1 MIKSS
6 TALKDPTNIAK
17 LRSICSSTLKEG
29 CFCPK
34 GMVLHNEKCLRE
46 AECRAC
52 DDKVSVLREN
62 ILQSKVENKI
72 LHLKG
77 HLPGDVWYPD
87 LCTSC
92 SCKNDSTTQ
101 CQKIQC
107 PSQKTI
113 CELGYTP
120 VETATTDEC
129 CKKYVCVPEIK
140 TTGQTSCPQ
149 LVLLKCGADQ
159 TDKII
164 NGTDGCSKVICGKQ
178 EYKNTHLE
186 NKC

>member
-6 TALKDPTNIAK
+6 TALKDTTNISK
-17 LRSICSSTLKEG
+17 LRSICSTSLREG
-29 CFCPK
+29 CFCPT

-52 DDKVSVLREN
+52 DDK
-62 ILQSKVENKI
+62 
-72 LHLKG
+72 G

-87 LCTSC
+87 VCTSC
-92 SCKNDSTTQ
+92 SCRNDSTIQ
-101 CQKIQC
+101 CQKKEC
-107 PSQKTI
+107 PSQNTI

-120 VETATTDEC
+120 VETATTGEC

-140 TTGQTSCPQ
+140 PTGKTSCPQ

-164 NGTDGCSKVICGKQ
+164 NGTDGCSKVICGKRGA
-178 EYKNTHLE
+178 KTNIWKI
-186 NKC
+186 NV